1 MRLEYDVPAAAV
13 RDGDSLTYRLD
24 LDPQGMVR
32 PQSVSVRVHLP
43 RGFTADDLPEG
54 WSATAGGTV
63 TWTDEALDDSPRL
76 ALVARR
82 AER

>member
-13 RDGDSLTYRLD
+13 RDGDALTYRLD

-54 WSATAGGTV
+54 WSDTAGSTV